1 MRELYQLSKVLFLVE
16 NMDRAQESARECPG
30 MAV

>member
-1 MRELYQLSKVLFLVE
+1 MRELSPLSKVLILFE